1 MKKIIKVF
9 IERDMKEFEIEF
21 DGETVKDLLNSL
33 NLEWSRHVVIKNGE
47 IVTEDE
53 KIENGDYIKILDAV
67 SGG

>member
-1 MKKIIKVF
+1 MKKIKVF

-21 DGETVKDLLNSL
+21 NGKTVKELLNNL
-33 NLEWSRHVVIKNGE
+33 NIDWSRVVVIKNGE

-53 KIENGDYIKILDAV
+53 IINNNDYIKIFDAV

>member
-1 MKKIIKVF
+1 MKKIKVF

-21 DGETVKDLLNSL
+21 NGKTVRELLDNL
-33 NLEWSRHVVIKNGE
+33 NIDWSRVVVIKNGE

-53 KIENGDYIKILDAV
+53 IINNNDYIKIFDAV